1 MEERIKE
8 IVLKYIKDPQTI
20 ILAVSQ
26 ANIDIANSESLM
38 LAKEFDEQGQRTIGV
53 LSKIDI

>member
-1 MEERIKE
+1 
-8 IVLKYIKDPQTI
+8 
-20 ILAVSQ
+20 VSQ